1 MKIMTILISWIK
13 DFDVSLEALWF
24 YHQNIMIVIKN
35 IGMTVL
41 PNVWMFL
48 E

>member
-1 MKIMTILISWIK
+1 MKIMISWIK

-24 YHQNIMIVIKN
+24 YHQNIMIVI
-35 IGMTVL
+35 GMTVL